1 MSLNSH
7 NVYFYPHAYLRER
20 QLDVIRNWTVSNTS
34 NAEDFTDIV
43 GQQVTKVKAL
53 HPRTSADWKRWFPL
67 PNIKSRP
74 RNAPKDSTIYIW
86 GGLIARGNF
95 IVDLDNPY
103 SLVGFN
109 LRAMWFWKII
119 IKRILLSKRCIE
131 IRCMS
136 RACKNTLEVLF
147 GQQVFQKAKVHYPR
161 IAQQVTELK
170 KTYNSECRFLFIATQ
185 FEIKGGEALLLAFAR
200 VYKKNKK
207 CRLDVITHLPENYK
221 KLVEN
226 CTGIV
231 VHEPIF
237 TRNEIHTNFMRKS
250 DVLLLPTYVDSFGM
264 VALEA
269 LSHGLA
275 IIATDVYAI
284 REMVEEGKNGN
295 LLTPPISIWDGTQP
309 SLSYYDLKNIKS
321 RIRSIDTS
329 RFERELEEAMLAFA
343 NDTNWLNEA
352 KKASVS
358 LMKERFIC

>member
-7 NVYFYPHAYLRER
+7 NIYFYPHAYLRER
-20 QLDVIRNWTVSNTS
+20 QLDVIRNWRTSSAS

-43 GQQVTKVKAL
+43 GQQVTKVRSL
-53 HPRTSADWKRWFPL
+53 HEKTSADWKRWLPL
-67 PNIKSRP
+67 LNIKSRP
-74 RNAPKDSTIYIW
+74 SNAPRDSTIYIW
-86 GGLIARGNF
+86 GGLIRSGNF

-109 LRAMWFWKII
+109 LKAMRFWRLI
-119 IKRILLSKRCIE
+119 IKRVLLSKRCVE

-136 RACKNTLEVLF
+136 RACHKTLGELF
-147 GQQVFQKAKVHYPR
+147 GQNVFQKAKVHYPR
-161 IAQQVTELK
+161 IVQQVTESI
-170 KTYNSECRFLFIATQ
+170 KTNESECRFLFIATQ
-185 FEIKGGEALLLAFAR
+185 FEIKGGEALLRSFSR
-200 VYKKNKK
+200 VYENNNN
-207 CRLDVITHLPENYK
+207 CRLDIITHLPENYS
-221 KLVEN
+221 KLVED
-226 CTGIV
+226 CPGIV
-231 VHEPIF
+231 IHDPIF
-237 TRNEIHTNFMRKS
+237 TREEIHDGFMMKS

-329 RFERELEEAMLAFA
+329 GFERELEEAMLAFA